1 MSLDP
6 TRIDIATDP
15 QKRRM
20 TGVTAH
26 GYIPFNVPYMSEI
39 APNLWQGGCAYG
51 LVLPDH
57 IDHLVSLYSGERYA
71 VHHRLSTHLAVQMLD
86 STDEDMGLIDDIARW
101 VNACRETGPCAI
113 HCQAG
118 LNRSSLVTARALM
131 LGGMTAADAVS
142 LLREKR
148 SPACLCNPAFLEWLL
163 AQDTRAS
170 GSADDG
176 LTRVYAR
183 RGRMAHLLRPGSSP
197 NTGYPMTL
205 CQRQTPLGQSWHGTG
220 SQYEHDRAALLP
232 LCQRCEAATKT
243 AAGRAA

>member
-57 IDHLVSLYSGERYA
+57 IRHLVSLYDWESYE
-71 VHHRLSTHLAVQMLD
+71 VLHDLNSSLSVRMLD
-86 STDEDMGLIDDIARW
+86 STDEDMGLIESIARW
-101 VNACRETGPCAI
+101 VNACRENGPVLV

-118 LNRSSLVTARALM
+118 LNRSSLVAARALM
-131 LGGMTAADAVS
+131 LGGMAAADAIA

-163 AQDTRAS
+163 AQDKRS
-170 GSADDG
+170 PGSAEDG
-176 LTRVYAR
+176 YTRVYAQ
-183 RGRMAHLLRPGSSP
+183 RGRMAHLLLPNSSP

-232 LCQRCEAATKT
+232 LCGRCEVLLGTIGGQAA
-243 AAGRAA
+243 